1 MNDTFAS
8 LLQHRD
14 LKEGAD
20 WRRRRYAANEFIF
33 REGDDT
39 HTVYLIL
46 EGSVRILADL
56 ELEEGRHIHPGVC
69 DLGDGE
75 VFGELALFDRGD
87 RSTSVMAATDCEL
100 AELPG
105 DGLLAFLD
113 ANPELGYR
121 VLKELIN
128 TLVGRLRSTNK
139 KLFSIL
145 AWGLK
150 ARGLDQHL

>member
-1 MNDTFAS
+1 MNNTFAS
-8 LLQHRD
+8 LLQHPD

-20 WRRRRYAANEFIF
+20 WHRRRYAANEFVF
-33 REGDDT
+33 REGTDAD
-39 HTVYLIL
+39 TVYLVL

-69 DLGDGE
+69 DLGAGE
-75 VFGELALFDRGD
+75 VFGELALFDHGG
-87 RSTSVMAATDCEL
+87 RSTSVMTVSDCEI

-105 DGLLAFLD
+105 DRLLAILD

-121 VLKELIN
+121 VLKDLFN

>member
-39 HTVYLIL
+39 DTVYLIL

-87 RSTSVMAATDCEL
+87 LKVTIS
-100 AELPG
+100 G
-105 DGLLAFLD
+105 DGWVT
-113 ANPELGYR
+113 NQSPPPGTKITKGMELH
-121 VLKELIN
+121 LEL
-128 TLVGRLRSTNK
+128 
-139 KLFSIL
+139 
-145 AWGLK
+145 
-150 ARGLDQHL
+150 H